1 VGIFHFAIWKSACI
15 DHSPCCAKI
24 CLLRLY
30 LVVLLC
36 VSLGVMPF
44 YAGNHGYGGYGLSSS
59 ALILHS
65 IYGENKE
72 ITLNILFSS
81 CLDQMIFSLPWIS
94 FIRTILYFAFSG
106 SCFFFRI
113 NKLGN
118 QATAYYTSLPV
129 Y

>member
-1 VGIFHFAIWKSACI
+1 MANSGIFRFAIWKPACI

-44 YAGNHGYGGYGLSSS
+44 CTGNYGYGAYGLSSS

-72 ITLNILFSS
+72 IALNILFSS
-81 CLDQMIFSLPWIS
+81 CLDQMIFYLPWIS
-94 FIRTILYFAFSG
+94 FIRTILYFAFHVVA
-106 SCFFFRI
+106 FFFFI
-113 NKLGN
+113 
-118 QATAYYTSLPV
+118 S
-129 Y
+129 